1 MSKYKEL
8 SYKQLKKIYN
18 PNHFHFQSTE
28 ELKPIDGIIGQDR
41 ASKAMEFG
49 LRVKNSKYN
58 IFVVGIKGTG
68 KKSYTKKTV
77 EKNAKTENIPDDWC
91 YVHNFNDPSRP
102 IALNIPPG
110 MGKIFCEDMDELV
123 NELLEEIPK
132 AFSDESYE
140 REKGEVIKKYQEK
153 RNDLLDELTAYCSEN
168 GFSIKNTSKGFAL
181 APLIDGKA
189 IGDKEYEELEEEKRK
204 EIEKKAEDVEIKA
217 LELLRKI
224 KAIEYKA
231 KKCIEEMDKEIAKKT
246 VKPFIEMLLDKYKEH
261 KKVMK
266 YLKNV
271 EEDIVEKIYDFDRP
285 EDEQENVLEENF
297 LKKYKVNL
305 FVDNSGNV
313 GAPVIVEYNP
323 NYQSLTGKIEYENE
337 QGSLKTDFTMI
348 KPGDVHKANGGY
360 LILQAKKILTNIKA
374 WDTLKMIIET
384 GKAKIEGLRTNLGI
398 VDIASL
404 KPESIPV
411 NLKVI
416 LIGNPYIYNLL
427 YHYDEDFEKLFKI
440 KVDFDSVMDVALENE
455 MKMTHFISFFCN
467 KEKIKHLD
475 VSGVIKLLEYSHRI
489 AGNQKKLTTRFNK
502 LVEILMEA
510 DVWADMDQS
519 RLIQAKHIKRAYIE
533 KNYRNNKI
541 EEKIEEMYKNGKIL
555 FDLKGK
561 KVGRIYGLAV
571 MDLGDYAFGKPSAI
585 TATTFVGNKGIINI
599 EREADMSGSIHDK
612 GVMILEGYL
621 NEKFAQENAL
631 NLTGKICF
639 EQNYSGI
646 DGDSASSTELYAL
659 LSSLSEIPINQYIAV
674 TGSVNQKGEIQPVG
688 GVTEKIEGF
697 FSLCKYYG
705 LTGEEGVMIPHQ
717 NIEDLVLHDEVIDA
731 VKNGLFHI
739 YPVATIEEGME
750 ILTNIPFKKICDK
763 IKNKLTQYTNAEKKE
778 GKNREGRFFRR

>member
-18 PNHFHFQSTE
+18 SNHFKFKSTE
-28 ELKPIDGIIGQDR
+28 ELASAEGIIGQDR
-41 ASKAMEFG
+41 AAKAMEFG

-68 KKSYTKKTV
+68 KKSYAKKIV

-91 YVHNFNDPSRP
+91 YVYNFDEPSRP
-102 IALNIPPG
+102 ISLNVPPG

-123 NELLEEIPK
+123 DELLEDIPK
-132 AFSDESYE
+132 AFADEAYE
-140 REKGEVIKKYQEK
+140 REKTEVIKKYQEE
-153 RNDLLDELTAYCSEN
+153 RNDLLEELTEYCLEN
-168 GFSIKNTSKGFAL
+168 GFAIKNTNKGFAL
-181 APLIDGKA
+181 SPLIDGKA
-189 IGDKEYEELEEEKRK
+189 IGDKEYEELDEEQKK
-204 EIEKKAEDVEIKA
+204 EIEKRAEDVEIKA

-224 KAIEYKA
+224 KTIEYKA
-231 KKCIEEMDKEIAKKT
+231 KRKIAQLDSELARET
-246 VKPFIEMLLDKYKEH
+246 IKPFMDTLLDKYKDHE
-261 KKVMK
+261 KAIK

-271 EEDIVEKIYDFDRP
+271 GEDITENIYDFDRG
-285 EDEQENVLEENF
+285 EDEQENILEESF

-305 FVDNSGNV
+305 FVDNSSNL
-313 GAPVIVEYNP
+313 GAPVIMEYNP

-348 KPGDVHKANGGY
+348 KPGAIHKANGGY
-360 LILQAKKILTNIKA
+360 LILQAKPVLTNIKS
-374 WDTLKMIIET
+374 WDTLKMVIET
-384 GKAKIEGLRTNLGI
+384 GEVKVEGLRTNLGI

-440 KVDFDSVMDVALENE
+440 KVDFDSVMDAALENE
-455 MKMTHFISFFCN
+455 IKMTHFISFFCN
-467 KEKIKHLD
+467 KEGLKHLD
-475 VSGVIKLLEYSHRI
+475 VSGVTKLLEYSHRI

-502 LVEILMEA
+502 LVEVLIEA
-510 DVWADMDQS
+510 DAWANMDQS
-519 RLIQAKHIKRAYIE
+519 TLIQERHVKKAYIE
-533 KNYRNNKI
+533 KIYRNNKI
-541 EEKIEEMYKNGKIL
+541 EERIEEMYKNGKIL

-561 KVGRIYGLAV
+561 KVGRIHGLAV
-571 MDLGDYAFGKPSAI
+571 IDLGDYSFGKPSVI
-585 TATTFVGNKGIINI
+585 TATTFAGNKGVVNI
-599 EREADMSGSIHDK
+599 EREVDMSGSIHNK

-621 NEKFAQENAL
+621 SEKFAQEHSL
-631 NLTGKICF
+631 SLTGKICF

-659 LSSLSEIPINQYIAV
+659 LSSLSEIPISQYIAV

-705 LTGEEGVMIPHQ
+705 LTGDQGIMMPYQ
-717 NIEDLVLHDEVIDA
+717 NVEDLVLCDEVVDA
-731 VKNGLFHI
+731 VKEGKFHI
-739 YPVATIEEGME
+739 YSISTIEEGME
-750 ILTNIPFKKICDK
+750 ILTNQPFKKVCEGVRR
-763 IKNKLTQYTNAEKKE
+763 KLAKYMNVERNE
-778 GKNREGRFFRR
+778 GKSREGRFFRR